1 MSNNITINTNQN
13 PYFDD
18 FDEDKNFH
26 QVLYKPSLPV
36 QAREL
41 STQQSI
47 LRNQVKS
54 FGDHIFKNG
63 SKVTGGDLVLNLD
76 YEYVKLK
83 PQYNGVNIDIAG
95 FSGKTIVGAL
105 SGSKALILGFSEED
119 TNTGDP
125 DTVYVKYITGGSV
138 TNSVQGIN
146 VTNGGNG
153 YTVTPSV
160 IISGGGGTGAEA
172 EAVISSGQVVAVNV
186 TNRGTGY
193 TSNPT
198 ALIQGGNGG
207 DAELEATRTTQ
218 PRFLAGERIY
228 STDLSISADVVD
240 ATPTSIQFITIT
252 KGGSG
257 YTEPPNVSISDAPTG
272 GVNATASA
280 TIDSGIVTE
289 IIVTNQGSGYTEIP
303 TVTID
308 DAPAGGVN
316 ATADAVFS
324 VAAGLGSSASIAEGV
339 FYINGNFVKVPQ
351 QTLLLDKYFDKP
363 TYRVGLSALE
373 TIVNSGDDGSLLDN
387 SQGSSNFAAPG
398 ADRLKITLTLTKKRL
413 ESTDDEDFYELLR
426 VNEGFKEQDIKVPV
440 YSVLEDTFARRTF
453 DESGSYTVRSFNIQL
468 RDDPDDD
475 SKFIVRLD
483 PGKAF
488 IEGLEYETLV
498 SSDIKL
504 DKARETVNVS
514 GFDRLMQY
522 GNYVVVKDLNGL
534 FDISENRL
542 VDLHNVIASQIDRTD
557 ETTYASTKIGEARVR
572 SIDFNFTD
580 NENAGNLKY
589 NIYLYEIRML
599 NTASATNQTFAT
611 LESVVVRGRNNATN
625 VLITPPVLEA
635 IADIDDAGKISVQGP
650 ADPNT
655 GQPTVVNETLLLET
669 SDNSLVFKLPQDTI
683 QTIRGLNNVIDTD
696 YTIKKVFENQSF
708 SGGVGNLSS
717 AGAAETFV
725 GGTGV
730 GSGAVSSSVA
740 RENYLVV
747 VTNPQSSGRAV
758 GSIVRFDVNGTSINV
773 QAPQNTTAQ
782 FITGN
787 SSDNFI
793 AAVIATL
800 NVSGKQERIKSLT
813 YNETVTF
820 TTPSNSSE
828 VSQSLDK
835 SDAWKIKAIYDSGD
849 TNTDPVLPTL
859 IVADTADTLTVGE
872 TITGQ
877 TSGATGTVVKGL
889 GGETTITFIPESGTF
904 EAENI
909 TGAVSGFTKV
919 SSSVS
924 NIDNAFPSKNIISDY
939 DFNTGQ
945 LDSLYDYGSVKLK
958 TGAAA
963 PSGQITVVF
972 DFFTHTGVG
981 YLSVDSY
988 TGAIDFKDIP
998 KYQSPVSGVELE
1010 LRDCIDF
1017 RPRRSDSNPDVIENI
1032 ELPVPNSNWQ
1042 ADFSYFLPRT
1052 DTVYLSR
1059 ERKFGSN
1066 KGISALT
1073 TVAPTRLDGTMN
1085 LYTLFIPAFTFSAKD
1100 VRAEYIENKRYTMR
1114 DIGKIEK
1121 RLSNVEY
1128 YTSLSLLEKDA
1139 EDLTIRDVN
1148 GLDRFKNGIL
1158 VDGFNG
1164 HSVGNVLTSDYQCAI
1179 DFDEKTLRCRFAS
1192 NITDLHYNASLSTGV
1207 RKTGDLITL
1216 PYDSRALISQPI
1228 ASKSIN
1234 VNPFAVLAWVG
1245 SIDLTPPSDNWVDT
1259 NTNPEV
1265 IVNLQ
1270 GENDAWESLVGLSF
1284 GTQFNDWQTFGTGRE
1299 TVLASRGGRRGNAIT
1314 VTQTVRRDTIETRTG
1329 IRNEITGSDAVRN
1342 SIGDRVVDV
1351 SVIPFIRPRPIV
1363 VSVRGMKPNTLLY
1376 ARFDGEDVTQFCIP
1390 DGAAVTGPINT
1401 DNAGSVTFTFN
1412 IPNTDDLRFRTG
1424 ERQFLLTDNPSGDL
1438 ITAGTYGEV
1447 VYQAQGLLQTR
1458 ENVVVS
1464 TRVPRIQQFAQGS
1477 ATEFRTTTNTFNR
1490 VNVVGFVDP
1499 LAETFLVDPALYP
1512 DGVFLTDVELF
1523 FKTKDED
1530 GLPVTLQIRD
1540 TLNGYPAQTI
1550 VPFSDISKSPDDVNV
1565 SDDATVATKFEFPS
1579 LVYLQPGEYS
1589 IVILSNSLK
1598 YEAFIAELGENRI
1611 GTDRKISEQPYA
1623 GVFFKSQNASTWSPD
1638 QNQDLTFNINIAE
1651 FATGSSANAVF
1662 TNVNPNPNVISNP
1675 TYRADILQ
1683 LVPQEIRVNKTNIA
1697 WGIKTRDAGSD
1708 TFDVDYRPLIQNTN
1722 FWLDQQK
1729 HITNTPNR
1737 IDFQSRAQLVSD
1749 SRFITPVIDCQRN
1762 SVITVENLI
1771 NDDALGEE
1779 DIASGGNAIA
1789 RYISRRVTLKDG
1801 FDATSIQVFLTAN
1814 RPPLSKILVY
1824 YKVLS
1829 QFDTALFDDRPWVL
1843 MDELSNTSSVSA
1855 NTDDN
1860 EYLELEFCPRRVGN
1874 STDIDYL
1881 SDGVT
1886 YDSFKTFA
1894 IKIVMTSARTTRVP
1908 LVKDLRAIALA

>member
-119 TNTGDP
+119 TTTGDP
-125 DTVYVKYITGGSV
+125 DTVYVKYITGGSE

-160 IISGGGGTGAEA
+160 VISGGGGTGAEA

-193 TSNPT
+193 TGNPT
-198 ALIQGGNGG
+198 AIIQGGNGG
-207 DAELEATRTTQ
+207 DAILKATRTTQ

-351 QTLLLDKYFDKP
+351 QTLLLEKYFDKP

-488 IEGLEYETLV
+488 IEGFEFETLV
-498 SSDIKL
+498 SQDLKL

-514 GFDRLMQY
+514 GFDRIMQY
-522 GNYVVVKDLNGL
+522 GNYVVVKELNGL
-534 FDISENRL
+534 FDISEHRII
-542 VDLHNVIASQIDRTD
+542 DLHKVPVTQINLTD

-572 SIDFNFTD
+572 SIVFSSSNQGANRLF
-580 NENAGNLKY
+580 
-589 NIYLYEIRML
+589 NIYLYEVRM
-599 NTASATNQTFAT
+599 TSTVEEETFGAV
-611 LESVVVRGRNNATN
+611 ESIIARRRNSNS
-625 VLITPPVLEA
+625 VLITPPSIEA
-635 IADIDDAGKISVQGP
+635 FANIDDTGKVGSQSDGD
-650 ADPNT
+650 A
-655 GQPTVVNETLLLET
+655 LLFET
-669 SDNSLVFKLPQDTI
+669 SDNSLVFKLPQDTV

-696 YTIKKVFENQSF
+696 YEIRRVFENQTF
-708 SGGVGNLSS
+708 SGGVTNLAS
-717 AGAAETFV
+717 AGAAEAFV
-725 GGTGV
+725 GTGT
-730 GSGAVSSSVA
+730 VSASIA
-740 RENYLVV
+740 RDNYLAV
-747 VTNPQSSGRAV
+747 VTASSTASRPV
-758 GSIVRFDVNGTSINV
+758 GSIVRFDTGGATITVEP
-773 QAPQNTTAQ
+773 PQNTTAQ
-782 FITGN
+782 FNTGN
-787 SSDNFI
+787 SSDNFT
-793 AAVIATL
+793 AAIIATL
-800 NVSGKQERIKSLT
+800 NVSGKQERVKSLT

-828 VSQSLDK
+828 VSLSLDK

-849 TNTDPVLPTL
+849 TGTEPVLPTL
-859 IVADTADTLTVGE
+859 IVEDTSDTLTVGE

-889 GGETTITFIPESGTF
+889 GGETTVTFIPESGTF

-909 TGAVSGFTKV
+909 TGAISGFTKV

-924 NIDNAFPSKNIISDY
+924 NIDNAFPSQNIISNY

-945 LDSLYDYGSVKLK
+945 LDNLYDYGSVKLK

-1066 KGISALT
+1066 RGISALT

-1085 LYTLFIPAFTFSAKD
+1085 LYTLFIPAFTFNAKD

-1179 DFDEKTLRCRFAS
+1179 DFDEKTLRCRFSS

-1299 TVLASRGGRRGNAIT
+1299 TVLASRGGRSGRAIT

-1351 SVIPFIRPRPIV
+1351 SVIPFIRSRDITV
-1363 VSVRGMKPNTLLY
+1363 NVTGMKPNTRLF
-1376 ARFDGEDVTQFCIP
+1376 ARFDGEAVSQFCTP
-1390 DGAAVTGPINT
+1390 DGGALGGAINT
-1401 DNAGSVTFTFN
+1401 DNAGSVSNLTFT
-1412 IPNTDDLRFRTG
+1412 IPNSDDLRFRTG
-1424 ERQFLLTDNPSGDL
+1424 ERQFLLTDNQSGDL
-1438 ITAGTYGEV
+1438 VTAGTYAEV

-1499 LAETFLVDPALYP
+1499 LAETFLIDPALYP

-1550 VPFSDISKSPDDVNV
+1550 VPFSDITKFPADVNI

-1651 FATGSSANAVF
+1651 FATGNDASAVF
-1662 TNVNPNPNVISNP
+1662 TNVNPNPNIISNP

-1683 LVPQEIRVNKTNIA
+1683 LVPQEVRVNKTNIS
-1697 WGIKTRDAGSD
+1697 WGIKTRDSGSD

-1779 DIASGGNAIA
+1779 GTASGGNATA

-1801 FDATSIQVFLTAN
+1801 FDATSLQVFLTAN
-1814 RPPLSKILVY
+1814 RPPLSAINVY

-1829 QFDTALFDDRPWVL
+1829 QFDTSLFDDRPWTL
-1843 MDELSNTSSVSA
+1843 MNELSNTNSVSA
-1855 NTDDN
+1855 NTDDT
-1860 EYLELEFCPRRVGN
+1860 EFLELEFLPFGN
-1874 STDIDYL
+1874 GNTNDDINTNYI

-1908 LVKDLRAIALA
+1908 LVRDLRAIALA